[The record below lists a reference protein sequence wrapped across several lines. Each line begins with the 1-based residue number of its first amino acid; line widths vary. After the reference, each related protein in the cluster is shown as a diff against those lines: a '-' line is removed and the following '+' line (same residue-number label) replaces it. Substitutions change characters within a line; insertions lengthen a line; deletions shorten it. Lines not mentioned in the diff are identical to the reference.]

1 MIAFEYIHLSHY
13 PQDLKHFFKGYLF
26 IFLNESWK
34 GGIWE
39 PRDGIVS
46 PSHLLNTFA
55 EESRKHGVK
64 LIENCEVKKVLVNT
78 TRGGHYFKGVQT
90 SLGSIE
96 CDVLVN
102 CAGIVN
108 FKQNKYIF

>member
-1 MIAFEYIHLSHY
+1 MNVL
-13 PQDLKHFFKGYLF
+13 
-26 IFLNESWK
+26 IFLIYGKK

-46 PSHLLNTFA
+46 PSHLLNTFV

-64 LIENCEVKKVLVNT
+64 LIENCEVTKVLVNT
-78 TRGGHYFKGVQT
+78 TRGGHYFKVKGVQT
-90 SLGSIE
+90 TKGLIE

-102 CAGIVN
+102 CAGIVIKFLPN
-108 FKQNKYIF
+108 FISRI